1 MAEILEDELVEQQE
15 GDEESQDRQDL
26 DIPDV
31 IPVLPVRDIVVF
43 PYMILPLFVG
53 REMSINAI
61 EEALSKNKM
70 ILLLTQKDLN
80 VEDPSPDEL
89 YSVGVVG
96 LIMRVL
102 KLPDGRIKVLVQGL
116 SKARVS
122 EYVREE
128 PFFEASVEKIED
140 VPAEELSLEAEAMI
154 RTVKEQ
160 MDKAVSLGKNILP
173 DVMVVIENL
182 EEPGRLA
189 DLIASNLGLKTQQA
203 QEILEITDP
212 LERLRKIS
220 DILGREIELLEV
232 QQKIQSKAKGE
243 IDKTQRE
250 YFLREQLKA
259 IQKELGEIDERAEEV
274 REYKKKIKDAKMPQ
288 GVVKEA
294 EKQLGRLQKMHPD
307 SAESGT
313 IRTYLDWM
321 VELPWA
327 VSTKDILNIKA
338 AKQVLDTDHYDLEKI
353 KDRILE
359 YLSVRKLNAK
369 MKGPILCF
377 IGPPG
382 VGKTS
387 LGKSIARALG
397 REFVRLSIGGVR
409 DEAEIRGHRRTY
421 VGALPGRI
429 IQGIKQAG
437 TNNPVF
443 MLDEVDKIGMDY
455 RGDPSSAL
463 LEVLDPEQNNA
474 FADHYLSVPF
484 DLSKVMFITTGNVAD
499 TIPSP
504 LRDRMEV
511 IYLSGYTNQEKLG
524 IARNYLVPKQLKEHG
539 ITGKILKIS
548 DNAIMEVIAQYTR
561 EAGVRN
567 LEREIAHLCRKVAR
581 GIAEKKKKK
590 FSITAGN
597 VSNYLGVPRFMPEE
611 EMQKDEVGVATG
623 LAWTETGGDIIYIE
637 ATIMRGKGS
646 LTLTGHLG
654 DVMKESARAALSFV
668 RSRAS
673 KLGIKPDTFSKTDIH
688 VHVPAGAIPK
698 DGPSAGITMAT
709 AIASAFT
716 GRPVK
721 RTYAMTGEVTLRGRV
736 LPIGGLK
743 EKALAAKRHGIKTIL
758 IPSRNKKDLE
768 DIPKYVMR
776 DMEFVPVETM
786 EEVLERTFVPKGTA
800 RRKPGRKR
808 TGEK

>member
-1 MAEILEDELVEQQE
+1 MGEIAENEELEQIAEE
-15 GDEESQDRQDL
+15 GQDRQDL
-26 DIPDV
+26 EIPETL
-31 IPVLPVRDIVVF
+31 PVLPVRDIVVF

-53 REMSINAI
+53 REMSIKAI
-61 EEALSKNKM
+61 EESLARDKM
-70 ILLLTQKDLN
+70 VLLLTQKDLN
-80 VEDPSPDEL
+80 VENPGTDEL
-89 YSVGVVG
+89 YEVGVVG
-96 LIMRVL
+96 LIMRML

-116 SKARVS
+116 NKARVKK
-122 EYVREE
+122 YTKLE
-128 PFFEASVEKIED
+128 PYFEAKVEKIED
-140 VPAEELSLEAEAMI
+140 EPAQDLSIEAEALI
-154 RTVKEQ
+154 RTVKDL

-189 DLIASNLGLKTQQA
+189 DLIASNLGLKTHQA
-203 QEILEITDP
+203 QEMLAISDS
-212 LERLRKIS
+212 LERLKKIN
-220 DILGREIELLEV
+220 DILGREIELLQV
-232 QQKIQSKAKGE
+232 QQKIQSQAKGE
-243 IDKTQRE
+243 IDKSQRE

-259 IQKELGEIDERAEEV
+259 IQKELGEIDERVEEV
-274 REYKKKIKDAKMPQ
+274 REYKKKIKDAKMPAN
-288 GVVKEA
+288 VVKEA
-294 EKQLGRLQKMHPD
+294 EKQLGRLRKMHPD

-321 VELPWA
+321 VELPWSK
-327 VSTKDILNIKA
+327 STKDMLNIKQ
-338 AKQVLDTDHYDLEKI
+338 AKKVLDADHYDLEKI

-443 MLDEVDKIGMDY
+443 MLDEVDKIGTDY

-484 DLSKVMFITTGNVAD
+484 DLSKVMFITTGNMTD
-499 TIPSP
+499 TIPGP
-504 LRDRMEV
+504 LRDRMEL
-511 IYLSGYTNQEKLG
+511 IRLSGYTAQEKLG
-524 IARNYLVPKQLKEHG
+524 IAKIYLVPKQLKEHG
-539 ITGKILKIS
+539 ITEKILRLSDQALLLLIS
-548 DNAIMEVIAQYTR
+548 QYTR

-567 LEREIAHLCRKVAR
+567 LEREIANLCRKVAR

-590 FSITAGN
+590 YSITAGN
-597 VSNYLGVPRFMPEE
+597 VSSYLGVPRYLPEE
-611 EMQKDEVGVATG
+611 EMRKDEVGVATG

-637 ATIMRGKGS
+637 ATTMLGKGN

-654 DVMKESARAALSFV
+654 DVMKESAHAALSFV
-668 RSRAS
+668 RSQAKS
-673 KLGIKPDTFSKTDIH
+673 LDIKPDIFSKIDLHI
-688 VHVPAGAIPK
+688 HVPAGATPK

-709 AIASAFT
+709 AIASALT
-716 GRPVK
+716 GRSVS
-721 RTYAMTGEVTLRGRV
+721 RTCAMTGEVTLRGRV

-743 EKALAAKRHGIKTIL
+743 EKALAAKRHGIKTVL
-758 IPSRNKKDLE
+758 IPARNKKDLE
-768 DIPKYVMR
+768 EIPKYVMK
-776 DMEFVPVETM
+776 DMEFIPVETM
-786 EEVLERTFVPKGTA
+786 DEVLKAALQSKARKKTS
-800 RRKPGRKR
+800 RRKSGGK
-808 TGEK
+808 